1 MFATIPLLLAATTF
15 AQEPAKAPPV
25 DPLIARVEGHYA
37 KVTTLQMSFTQT
49 VSSPLYG
56 EQVQKGT
63 VAFGRPGKMHWHF
76 VEDNKHYYSTGST
89 MWVYLESDKQAFKY
103 GNWDPSGSPESLLH
117 SLDNLDELFTIAGT
131 TSTEA
136 GHTLSLL
143 PKGDSAVNKVEL
155 TLDPSLTVTQIS
167 LVDVADSKTV
177 LSFTDVKLDA
187 ELPADTFSFTA
198 PAGVEVIEAGLP
210 Q

>member
-1 MFATIPLLLAATTF
+1 MFATIPLLIASVAS
-15 AQEPAKAPPV
+15 AEEPVEAPAV
-25 DPLIARVEGHYA
+25 DPLIARVEAHYG
-37 KVTTLQMSFTQT
+37 KVKTLQMSFTQT

-89 MWVYLESDKQAFKY
+89 MWVYLASDKQAFKY

-117 SLDNLDELFTIAGT
+117 SLDHLDELFTVAST

-136 GHTLSLL
+136 GHVLSLK
-143 PKGDSAVNKVEL
+143 PKGDSAVNQVEL
-155 TLDPSLTVTQIS
+155 TLDPSLSVTQVA
-167 LVDVADSKTV
+167 LVDVADSRTV
-177 LSFTDVKLDA
+177 LAFTDVKLDA

-198 PAGVEVIEAGLP
+198 PAGVEVIDAGLP